1 MSKSAFEVW
10 DIKKGKN
17 IIFRSVDFANWFAEF
32 ITGIQNSRQNHS
44 KNKLVRE
51 NERME
56 VALSRLIMGSC

>member
-17 IIFRSVDFANWFAEF
+17 IIFRSVGFANWFAEF
-32 ITGIQNSRQNHS
+32 IKGIQNSRQNHS

-56 VALSRLIMGSC
+56 VALSGLIMGSC